1 MFGCLTLLLSFRL
14 AATPPTL
21 QDTCLKTVRQ
31 AVAPKGLCSPAST
44 SEEQLP
50 LPRHMLSALRFYFK
64 THSNTESGSDS
75 GFESEHELTLCDY

>member
-1 MFGCLTLLLSFRL
+1 MLLSIRL
-14 AATPPTL
+14 AANPPTL

-31 AVAPKGLCSPAST
+31 AVAPKGLHSPAIA

-64 THSNTESGSDS
+64 TSSSVESGSDS
-75 GFESEHELTLCDY
+75 GFESEHELTFYDD